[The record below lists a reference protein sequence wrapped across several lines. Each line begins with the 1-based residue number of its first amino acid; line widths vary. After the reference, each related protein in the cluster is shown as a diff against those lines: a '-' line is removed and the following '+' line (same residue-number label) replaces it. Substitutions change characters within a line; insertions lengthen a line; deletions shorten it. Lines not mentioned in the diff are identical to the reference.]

1 MNIDSPEYR
10 QKLKGAI
17 ASINGAL
24 TTVTALLADANADI
38 VSATAAY
45 DVADVTA
52 ANVILAAKN
61 YAVAQMSSLSLTNV
75 KKALEDAKGAIENK
89 L

>member
-17 ASINGAL
+17 ASINSAL
-24 TTVTALLADANADI
+24 ATVTSLLQDANADI
-38 VSATAAY
+38 VSASAAY
-45 DVADVTA
+45 NVADVTA
-52 ANVILAAKN
+52 ASVILAAKN
-61 YAVAQMSSLSLTNV
+61 YAVAQMSSISLTNA
-75 KKALEDAKGAIENK
+75 KKALEDAKGDIENK